1 MHEKDDTML
10 NDFSFLVFYH
20 PCCQNVVKTQSKKCL
35 FYGDCEEFPQGSILS
50 SPAPERVRNALFISF
65 SGFFVFAGK

>member
-35 FYGDCEEFPQGSILS
+35 FYRDCEDFPQGSILS
-50 SPAPERVRNALFISF
+50 SPVTKDIYHSDKCLFIIC
-65 SGFFVFAGK
+65 